1 MKKQLI
7 NEIKRMQV
15 LAGIITENQ
24 YEELSENQNTFK
36 EIFTQYVQ
44 GLQNSNIPDEE
55 KQNVDNIINKARYNN
70 IDELVNSIYDVEDE
84 IADIFG
90 HYSGDFTLKTAQ
102 NLNSICD
109 NIGLPEADKLELL
122 HAFLKKEWDRL
133 DVDVEE
139 QEEEWNAFLSKIKRS

>member
-1 MKKQLI
+1 MRKQLI

-24 YEELSENQNTFK
+24 YKELNENQNTFK